1 EEEIGKRKSSMLQV
15 KELRKAK
22 RKRNVGR
29 RNRGKKEQPVASSGK
44 KVAKG
49 MQEKQNREE
58 RNKNL

>member
-1 EEEIGKRKSSMLQV
+1 MLQV
-15 KELRKAK
+15 EELRKAR

-29 RNRGKKEQPVASSGK
+29 RNREKKEQHVASSEK

>member
-1 EEEIGKRKSSMLQV
+1 MQV
-15 KELRKAK
+15 GELRKAR
-22 RKRNVGR
+22 RKRNVR
-29 RNRGKKEQPVASSGK
+29 RNREKKEQHVASSGK